1 MLRKVEKDLSI
12 NAILRLGQAYRKTKV
27 RQRRNP
33 IYISQRT
40 CSVSAQP
47 VSLSTTKIFQ
57 MNRLASQEGEG
68 GDDYESGT
76 TATLEKPKL
85 KKPPLYKVLLI
96 NDDYT
101 PMDFVVEVLRSFF
114 SMNVETATQV
124 MLKVHT
130 EGKGVCGVF
139 SKDVAES
146 KATQVNDYS
155 RECEQPLLCSIEVD
169 R

>member
-1 MLRKVEKDLSI
+1 VVHRSDLFNHSLKIQAASI
-12 NAILRLGQAYRKTKV
+12 QLDFTSTN
-27 RQRRNP
+27 NP
-33 IYISQRT
+33 IRFS
-40 CSVSAQP
+40 
-47 VSLSTTKIFQ
+47 
-57 MNRLASQEGEG
+57 RLANQEGEG
-68 GDDYESGT
+68 RDDYESGT
-76 TATLEKPKL
+76 TTVLEKPKL
-85 KKPPLYKVLLI
+85 KKPPLYKVVLI

-114 SMNVETATQV
+114 GMNVEKATQV

-155 RECEQPLLCSIEVD
+155 RECEQPLLCSVEVD

>member
-1 MLRKVEKDLSI
+1 VRHHNHQVEKAPEILVIAIRLNEMSVI
-12 NAILRLGQAYRKTKV
+12 NVASFTRLGVQDG
-27 RQRRNP
+27 
-33 IYISQRT
+33 
-40 CSVSAQP
+40 
-47 VSLSTTKIFQ
+47 
-57 MNRLASQEGEG
+57 QEK
-68 GDDYESGT
+68 DYESGT

-85 KKPPLYKVLLI
+85 KKPPLYKVVLI

-101 PMDFVVEVLRSFF
+101 PMEFVVEVLRSFF
-114 SMNVETATQV
+114 GMNAETATQV

-155 RECEQPLLCSIEVD
+155 RECEQPLLCSVEVD

>member
-1 MLRKVEKDLSI
+1 MFGVTRVRHHNHQVNKAPEILVM
-12 NAILRLGQAYRKTKV
+12 AIRLNEMSVSNVTRLHRLG
-27 RQRRNP
+27 
-33 IYISQRT
+33 SQ
-40 CSVSAQP
+40 
-47 VSLSTTKIFQ
+47 
-57 MNRLASQEGEG
+57 GEEEE
-68 GDDYESGT
+68 DYESGV

-85 KKPPLYKVLLI
+85 KKPPLYKVVLI

-101 PMDFVVEVLRSFF
+101 PMEFVVEVLRSFF
-114 SMNVETATQV
+114 GMNAETATQV

-155 RECEQPLLCSIEVD
+155 RECEQPLLCSVEVD

>member
-1 MLRKVEKDLSI
+1 MRHHNHQVEKAPEILVMAIRLNEMSVI
-12 NAILRLGQAYRKTKV
+12 NVTSFNRLGGQDG
-27 RQRRNP
+27 
-33 IYISQRT
+33 
-40 CSVSAQP
+40 
-47 VSLSTTKIFQ
+47 
-57 MNRLASQEGEG
+57 QEE
-68 GDDYESGT
+68 DYESGT

-85 KKPPLYKVLLI
+85 KKPPLYKVVLI

-101 PMDFVVEVLRSFF
+101 PMEFVVEVLRSFF
-114 SMNVETATQV
+114 GMNAETATQV

-155 RECEQPLLCSIEVD
+155 RECEQPLLCSVEVD

>member
-1 MLRKVEKDLSI
+1 MFGVTRVRHHNHQVNKAPEILVMAIRLNEMSVSNVARLS
-12 NAILRLGQAYRKTKV
+12 RLG
-27 RQRRNP
+27 
-33 IYISQRT
+33 SQ
-40 CSVSAQP
+40 
-47 VSLSTTKIFQ
+47 
-57 MNRLASQEGEG
+57 GEEEE
-68 GDDYESGT
+68 DYDSGT

-85 KKPPLYKVLLI
+85 KKPPLYKVVLI

-101 PMDFVVEVLRSFF
+101 PMEFVVEVLRSFF
-114 SMNVETATQV
+114 GMNAETATQV

-155 RECEQPLLCSIEVD
+155 RGCEQPLLCSVEVD

>member
-1 MLRKVEKDLSI
+1 MRHHNHQVDKAPEILLM
-12 NAILRLGQAYRKTKV
+12 AIQLNEMSVSNVARLHRLG
-27 RQRRNP
+27 
-33 IYISQRT
+33 SQ
-40 CSVSAQP
+40 
-47 VSLSTTKIFQ
+47 
-57 MNRLASQEGEG
+57 GEAEE
-68 GDDYESGT
+68 DYDSST

-85 KKPPLYKVLLI
+85 KKPPLYKVVLI

-101 PMDFVVEVLRSFF
+101 PMEFVVEVLRSFF
-114 SMNVETATQV
+114 GMNAEIATQV

-155 RECEQPLLCSIEVD
+155 RECEQPLLCSVEVD

>member
-1 MLRKVEKDLSI
+1 MFGVTRVRHHNHQVDKVPEILLMAIRLNEMSVSNVARLS
-12 NAILRLGQAYRKTKV
+12 RLG
-27 RQRRNP
+27 
-33 IYISQRT
+33 SQ
-40 CSVSAQP
+40 
-47 VSLSTTKIFQ
+47 
-57 MNRLASQEGEG
+57 GEEEE
-68 GDDYESGT
+68 DYDSGT

-85 KKPPLYKVLLI
+85 KKPPLYKVVLI

-101 PMDFVVEVLRSFF
+101 PMEFVVEVLRSFF
-114 SMNVETATQV
+114 GMNAETATQV

-155 RECEQPLLCSIEVD
+155 RECEQPLLCSVEVD